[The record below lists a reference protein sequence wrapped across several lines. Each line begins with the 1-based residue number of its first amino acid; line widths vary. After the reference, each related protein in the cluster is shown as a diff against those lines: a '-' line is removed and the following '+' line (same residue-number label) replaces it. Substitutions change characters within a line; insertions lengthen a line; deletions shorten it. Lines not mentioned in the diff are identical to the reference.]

1 MRWVV
6 FSFLV
11 GFCTVARAEVPPDD
25 ASSPPPTQTAA
36 TATATAGRAPV
47 PAGVVAAAAPVAGP
61 AAPGRRSGK
70 RLHDG
75 FFLQLSLGPVYL
87 HESWSPM
94 GSGAGATFG
103 GWGTSLET
111 SIGKG
116 IRPGLIVG
124 GRWQFVAVVDP
135 NESYLGST
143 YVADETARF
152 LDVLAAFVDYY
163 PNPRRGFHFGGT
175 AGVVATSNLDA
186 AYGAHKTSWGPALS
200 AHLGYEVFFSSRWSV
215 GALGQL
221 SAYRY
226 STTEA
231 GVSSVSDGLL
241 PNLAVAFTF
250 D

>member
-1 MRWVV
+1 
-6 FSFLV
+6 
-11 GFCTVARAEVPPDD
+11 
-25 ASSPPPTQTAA
+25 
-36 TATATAGRAPV
+36 
-47 PAGVVAAAAPVAGP
+47 
-61 AAPGRRSGK
+61 
-70 RLHDG
+70 
-75 FFLQLSLGPVYL
+75 L
-87 HESWSPM
+87 HESWSHT
-94 GSGAGATFG
+94 GGGAGATFG

-111 SIGKG
+111 SVGKG

-135 NESYLGST
+135 NESYLGTT

-163 PNPRRGFHFGGT
+163 PNPRRGVHFGAT
-175 AGVVATSNLDA
+175 AGVVAASNLDA

-221 SAYRY
+221 SVYRY

-241 PNLAVAFTF
+241 PNLALACTF